1 MYFTNKEPSKRV
13 SRALALTVC
22 AGLGYGAV
30 AGPAHA
36 ELVLSFY
43 SGANFSPDSDVDFDF
58 NDGAGR
64 QSVNTSWDGEALV
77 MPPYFGVRATWWF
90 DDKPN
95 WGVSID
101 NAHTKVA
108 ADPMPA
114 QFNTLEF
121 TDGINMVTANVQ
133 YRFLNDTKF
142 TPYLGVGVGFTTPH
156 VEVVSASGATRTSE
170 YQFGGPA
177 AQALIGV
184 EAEIND
190 RWAVFG
196 ELKSG
201 YADISADLNGGGW
214 LKTEV
219 ISNQVAFGV
228 SYTVPKR

>member
-1 MYFTNKEPSKRV
+1 MYLPTGKISKNL
-13 SRALALTVC
+13 SRALVLIVC
-22 AGLGYGAV
+22 TGLGYSV
-30 AGPAHA
+30 YSGPAHA

-43 SGANFSPDSDVDFDF
+43 TGANFSPDSDVDFDF
-58 NDGAGR
+58 NGGLGR
-64 QSVNTSWDGEALV
+64 QRVNTSWDGEAFV

-90 DDKPN
+90 DDSPN

-108 ADPMPA
+108 ADPMPT
-114 QFNTLEF
+114 QFSKLEF
-121 TDGINMVTANVQ
+121 TDGINMVTANLQ
-133 YRFLNDTKF
+133 YRFLNASRF

-156 VEVVSASGATRTSE
+156 VEVVSASGTTRTSE

-184 EAEIND
+184 EAAIND

-219 ISNQVAFGV
+219 ISNQVAFGL

>member
-1 MYFTNKEPSKRV
+1 MKSTISEIATIV
-13 SRALALTVC
+13 SRGILLTLF
-22 AGLGYGAV
+22 AGLGYSGSSGTAN
-30 AGPAHA
+30 A

-43 SGANFSPDSDVDFDF
+43 TGANISPDSDVAFDF
-58 NDGAGR
+58 NDGSGR
-64 QSVNTSWDGEALV
+64 QSVNTSWDGEAFV
-77 MPPYFGVRATWWF
+77 MPPYFGIRATWWF
-90 DDKPN
+90 DDRPN

-114 QFNTLEF
+114 QFSKLEF
-121 TDGINMVTANVQ
+121 TDGINMVTANVH
-133 YRFLNDTKF
+133 YRFLNNSRF
-142 TPYLGVGVGFTTPH
+142 TPYIGAGVGFTTPH
-156 VEVVSASGATRTSE
+156 VEVVSASGTTRTSE

-184 EAEIND
+184 ETAIND
-190 RWAVFG
+190 KWSVFG

-201 YADISADLNGGGW
+201 YADIGADLNGGGW

-219 ISNQVAFGV
+219 ISNQVAFGL